1 MEWGSI
7 NGEFVARKKKFSKTS
22 TAGGTDDKCL
32 FNRSVISIYPRVT
45 CFLCSSLQPNKIQ
58 WIKIVFIFFLLTSCK
73 AC

>member
-32 FNRSVISIYPRVT
+32 FNRSVISIYPRVVSCVVVFNQT
-45 CFLCSSLQPNKIQ
+45 KSNGLKSLLY
-58 WIKIVFIFFLLTSCK
+58 FSC
-73 AC
+73 

>member
-32 FNRSVISIYPRVT
+32 FNRSVISIYPRVVSCVVVFNQT
-45 CFLCSSLQPNKIQ
+45 KSSGLKS
-58 WIKIVFIFFLLTSCK
+58 LLYFSC
-73 AC
+73 